1 MSTIDWHE
9 VDRFLIGESWVG
21 SQLESNLLELCEG
34 IGPRWAGSDA
44 ERRAAG
50 FIRHRMEANGLPE
63 PRLEEFPLQT
73 WDYASAL
80 LAVAGEGEELDI
92 LPFNHCAPV
101 HVEARLSDV
110 GYATSGGVAAR
121 GWCNR

>member
-1 MSTIDWHE
+1 MPRTKLSSINWHE
-9 VDRFLIGESWVG
+9 VDRVLVGESWVG

-50 FIRHRMEANGLPE
+50 FIRDRMETNGLPE

-73 WDYASAL
+73 WDYASAKL
-80 LAVAGEGEELDI
+80 VVAGEAPEPEDLDV

-101 HVEARLSDV
+101 DVEARLIDV
-110 GYATSGGVAAR
+110 G
-121 GWCNR
+121 